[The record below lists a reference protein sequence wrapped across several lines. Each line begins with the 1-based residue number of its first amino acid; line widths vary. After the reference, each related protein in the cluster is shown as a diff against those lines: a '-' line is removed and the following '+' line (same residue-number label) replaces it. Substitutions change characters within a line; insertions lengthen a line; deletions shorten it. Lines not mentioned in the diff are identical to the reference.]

1 MTYYSRMF
9 KPQTLVSCLLGKC
22 LYKGTFQRPTALLL
36 HQNSCLPSTHYI
48 PFEDLSF
55 WSTQFFCL
63 AGNSLSKSSK
73 LRFTRYQ
80 SQLHSHFSYPLKTLH
95 NTRPF
100 DNTTQIPY
108 KPHYQYYLLM
118 KLFRQNTHNFYI
130 FWSKAH
136 RNVHEPQNSD
146 IYSWKMCKFS
156 LGHFWKMGMIHW
168 KVSLDT
174 PVKLYL
180 KYVGKILIVILPYF
194 HDLYL

>member
-73 LRFTRYQ
+73 LRFTGYQ
-80 SQLHSHFSYPLKTLH
+80 SQPRYRTRLPAAGADSGRTATQPLSRDRYIAGDFVPLDLG
-95 NTRPF
+95 TRA
-100 DNTTQIPY
+100 DLRQCVQW
-108 KPHYQYYLLM
+108 KPHRPDG
-118 KLFRQNTHNFYI
+118 LFIWR
-130 FWSKAH
+130 KPL
-136 RNVHEPQNSD
+136 R
-146 IYSWKMCKFS
+146 
-156 LGHFWKMGMIHW
+156 
-168 KVSLDT
+168 
-174 PVKLYL
+174 
-180 KYVGKILIVILPYF
+180 
-194 HDLYL
+194 